1 MDRIELSRE
10 DVLALLEWRDQ
21 NKELVRRLP
30 CPLKAVAIVMKHNGY
45 IIKGIRT
52 GGTLKLYLGIDGRSM
67 GSTMFRL
74 RDDMMW
80 ESVPGK
86 NKMKV
91 EKDDLKSVLTVYC
104 SLMALMTYAV
114 PPEQEQIKTVH
125 KEAHKP
131 TRAKT
136 AKPQK
141 RTTYIIRHSNGT
153 ILAAP
158 RGSHA
163 SPTGIF
169 TVRGHFRHYK
179 SGKVVW
185 IAEYRKGA
193 GKNKKKTYR
202 IGGKNS
208 VPNHGKASE

>member
-1 MDRIELSRE
+1 M
-10 DVLALLEWRDQ
+10 
-21 NKELVRRLP
+21 
-30 CPLKAVAIVMKHNGY
+30 
-45 IIKGIRT
+45 
-52 GGTLKLYLGIDGRSM
+52 KLYLGIDGRPM

-91 EKDDLKSVLTVYC
+91 EKDDLQSVLTVYC

-114 PPEQEQIKTVH
+114 PPESEQTRTVH
-125 KEAHKP
+125 KESHKP
-131 TRAKT
+131 TRAKI

-141 RTTYIIRHSNGT
+141 HITYIIRHSNGT

-163 SPTGIF
+163 SPTGVF

-185 IAEYRKGA
+185 IAEYRKGE
-193 GKNKKKTYR
+193 GKKKKKTYKDICKSWR
-202 IGGKNS
+202 GADNVDHIAEEIADVEIMPDQLKMMTGS
-208 VPNHGKASE
+208 VDMVKTIREKKLRRLERRLDEYEKKGN

>member
-10 DVLALLEWRDQ
+10 DVLTLLEWRDQ

-30 CPLKAVAIVMKHNGY
+30 CPLKAVEIVMKHNGY
-45 IIKGIRT
+45 SIKGIRT
-52 GGTLKLYLGIDGRSM
+52 GGTLKLYLGIDGRPM
-67 GSTMFRL
+67 GSTLFRL
-74 RDDMMW
+74 REDMMW
-80 ESVPGK
+80 ETVPGK
-86 NKMKV
+86 NKMRV
-91 EKDDLKSVLTVYC
+91 EKDDLQSVLTVYC
-104 SLMALMTYAV
+104 SLMALMIYAV
-114 PPEQEQIKTVH
+114 PSELEQTRAVCKESH
-125 KEAHKP
+125 KS

-136 AKPQK
+136 TKPQK

-163 SPTGIF
+163 SPIGVF

-179 SGKVVW
+179 SGKIVW
-185 IAEYRKGA
+185 IAEYRKGE

-208 VPNHGKASE
+208 VPNHGEVSE